1 MVLKARS
8 SRSSHLQDGSCWD
21 WEGEPGADLSL
32 SMWWFA
38 GHLWYSRACRVITPI
53 SAFNFTRCFPFV
65 WPVCP
70 DTSHTALRSALVISF
85 ELDYPYKDSVSKS
98 GDILRCWGLRTPTY
112 EFGEP
117 GSGHDST
124 FNTGRFEIQIQEIWC
139 GSEHFIP
146 CLSFFFFW
154 TVWIQKAHQGKV
166 NLEHHVDCIQELS
179 LAWWFLEMVSS
190 WGWAG
195 IWLIQ
200 GIRLVYS
207 SSLFKFSSSPTPT
220 VFWNLEAFSAG
231 SVWLWSIC
239 FLKSTF

>member
-146 CLSFFFFW
+146 CLSFFFFELFEYKKL
-154 TVWIQKAHQGKV
+154 IKAK
-166 NLEHHVDCIQELS
+166 
-179 LAWWFLEMVSS
+179 
-190 WGWAG
+190 
-195 IWLIQ
+195 
-200 GIRLVYS
+200 
-207 SSLFKFSSSPTPT
+207 
-220 VFWNLEAFSAG
+220 
-231 SVWLWSIC
+231 SI
-239 FLKSTF
+239 